1 MAEPFDTLLQVQA
14 HDTTLDQL
22 HHRWETLPERA
33 ALAAEAARRR
43 ALAGEL
49 AEVQAAVDDLVAR
62 QRALEERI
70 ASSAR
75 RRHELEERM
84 RTGAAFAPRDLQ
96 AMDHE
101 VHQLEERQRHLE
113 EEEITLLEEEEPLDE
128 ALAGH
133 RRTEAELAAEVERLE
148 AAIAEAGV
156 TIRAA
161 VAEEERQR
169 AGLRGPA
176 PVRPGRAVRATAVPS
191 GGGRRGPAGRRPV
204 RRLSP
209 HPAVGRGRAH
219 PRSTHRRHR
228 LVPPV
233 RPDPGARVSDVGPGT
248 GSAGRPVRC

>member
-22 HHRWETLPERA
+22 RHRWETLPERA
-33 ALAAEAARRR
+33 ALAAAAARRR
-43 ALAGEL
+43 ALAGEV
-49 AEVQAAVDDLVAR
+49 AEVQAAVDDLVTR

-84 RTGAAFAPRDLQ
+84 RTGAVFAPRDLQ

-133 RRTEAELAAEVERLE
+133 RRTEAELAVEVERLE
-148 AAIAEAGV
+148 AAVAEAGV

-161 VAEEERQR
+161 VAEEE
-169 AGLRGPA
+169 GLRAACAARLPTDLSE
-176 PVRPGRAVRATAVPS
+176 RYERLRS
-191 GGGRRGPAGRRPV
+191 HLGG
-204 RRLSP
+204 
-209 HPAVGRGRAH
+209 VGAA
-219 PRSTHRRHR
+219 R
-228 LVPPV
+228 LVGDRCDGCHLTLPSVEVERIRSQPTDAV
-233 RPDPGARVSDVGPGT
+233 VSCPQCDRILVH
-248 GSAGRPVRC
+248 A